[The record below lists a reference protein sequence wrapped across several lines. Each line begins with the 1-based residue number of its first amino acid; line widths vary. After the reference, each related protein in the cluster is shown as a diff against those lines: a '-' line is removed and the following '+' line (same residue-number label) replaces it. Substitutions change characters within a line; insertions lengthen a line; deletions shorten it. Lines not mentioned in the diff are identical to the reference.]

1 MKITYSYCEYN
12 ILDKVASETMK
23 LLTTIIRPNIL
34 QEVREP
40 LLAIGVSGLTVTEVR
55 GYGRQQGHT
64 ELYRGAEY
72 RVSFV
77 PKIKLEIALD
87 DALLDQAIEVV
98 SGVAKTGRFGDG
110 KLFISELDQILR
122 LRTGESGVFAL

>member
-1 MKITYSYCEYN
+1 MN
-12 ILDKVASETMK
+12 IIFSLRVASRERK
-23 LLTTIIRPNIL
+23 LLTAIIRPNIL

-87 DALLDQAIEVV
+87 DALLDQAIEVI

>member
-1 MKITYSYCEYN
+1 MKITYSYYEYN

>member
-1 MKITYSYCEYN
+1 MKITYSYYEYN

-122 LRTGESGVFAL
+122 LRTGESCVFAL

>member
-1 MKITYSYCEYN
+1 
-12 ILDKVASETMK
+12 MK
-23 LLTTIIRPNIL
+23 LLTAIIRPNIL

-87 DALLDQAIEVV
+87 DALLDQAVEVI

-110 KLFISELDQILR
+110 KLFIAELDQVLR